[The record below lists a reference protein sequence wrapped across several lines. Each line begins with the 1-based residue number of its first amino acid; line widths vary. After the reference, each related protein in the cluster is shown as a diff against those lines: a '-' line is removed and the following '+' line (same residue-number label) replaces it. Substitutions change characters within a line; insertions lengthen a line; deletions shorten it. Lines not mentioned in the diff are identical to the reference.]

1 MILDRITGYYRI
13 NKLVIVN
20 YKNELGIRRLLLSSP
35 LERGAGGGVAANL
48 YTPLSPLSRGE
59 SQKFEIPI
67 QLNYVKQDLMQNHK
81 KPITVTYEN
90 EIVGEFIAD
99 IIVNDTIIL

>member
-1 MILDRITGYYRI
+1 VFFPGYFTTPAPPFLRGILYAIYRITHL
-13 NKLVIVN
+13 NKM
-20 YKNELGIRRLLLSSP
+20 K
-35 LERGAGGGVAANL
+35 
-48 YTPLSPLSRGE
+48 
-59 SQKFEIPI
+59 IPI

-99 IIVNDTIIL
+99 IIVNDTIILELSCLSCRPVKS